1 MSQKRKTK
9 YKQSC
14 VAAKKV
20 DSSKWLAVKDAREP
34 KKKEDNKSRVAVKK
48 WTLLNHFNG

>member
-34 KKKEDNKSRVAVKK
+34 KKKRIRNRVLRQKKSG
-48 WTLLNHFNG
+48 LF